1 MGGGA
6 LAGAEPDEKIIDDH
20 LAVQA
25 IIRSYQ
31 VTNRVHCVLI
41 ANLSVNVD
49 FVVSAFILIFPT
61 LIRLWRCIGI

>member
-31 VTNRVHCVLI
+31 VMCVMI
-41 ANLSVNVD
+41 HMQFRICNAINN
-49 FVVSAFILIFPT
+49 FII
-61 LIRLWRCIGI
+61 